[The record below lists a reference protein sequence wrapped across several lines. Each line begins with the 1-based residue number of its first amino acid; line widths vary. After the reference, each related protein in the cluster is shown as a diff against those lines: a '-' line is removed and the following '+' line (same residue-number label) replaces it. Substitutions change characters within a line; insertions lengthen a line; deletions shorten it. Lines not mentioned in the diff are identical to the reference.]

1 MTNSPSGGGARNGDA
16 VPPPGVTV
24 DMEDQVN
31 LSRAEFY
38 RYAGG
43 PSNVTG
49 GKRHLLIA
57 LLEVTVLGVALSGCS
72 PLPGASLD
80 PVYLKLGDKPGLVS
94 PQTVARPLEPVPPSS
109 SEASSPTVWVGRYRD
124 SRGEGEI
131 TFSFVQAGVMLSGTW
146 MLRTGGGGPLNA
158 RVEADGRRL
167 TFRMDSATSGCPGT
181 FEGWA
186 EVGEG
191 TMIGAYHGKDCEGTV
206 SDGRIDLRR
215 K

>member
-38 RYAGG
+38 RYVGG

-94 PQTVARPLEPVPPSS
+94 PQTVARPPEPVRPSS
-109 SEASSPTVWVGRYRD
+109 SDASSPTVWVGRYRD

-131 TFSFVQAGVMLSGTW
+131 TFAFTQAGAALSGAW
-146 MLRTGGGGPLNA
+146 KLRTGGGGPLTGI
-158 RVEADGRRL
+158 VEADGRRL
-167 TFRMDSATSGCPGT
+167 RFRMEDAASECRGA

-186 EVGEG
+186 ELSEAA
-191 TMIGAYHGKDCEGTV
+191 MIGAYHGKDCQGVV
-206 SDGRIDLRR
+206 SDGRIDLRLR
-215 K
+215 